1 MIIYSTLLRLSLT
14 LYSPTHQQL
23 IQYIIQLQYHSNKPP
38 NHFQPCTRN
47 IFTPIINYTTLAT
60 QTIWLHNERNNS
72 VATQN
77 ILTLKRTNSTFK
89 TITCGKQCSIP
100 SQIQCLQ
107 RYLFRATNLT
117 VTGRIW
123 QPWCD
128 THRYKR
134 INI

>member
-1 MIIYSTLLRLSLT
+1 MIIFSTLFNLSLT

-60 QTIWLHNERNNS
+60 QTTLYTRRS

-100 SQIQCLQ
+100 SLIQGLQ
-107 RYLFRATNLT
+107 RYFFKATNLT
-117 VTGRIW
+117 LTGCILA
-123 QPWCD
+123 
-128 THRYKR
+128 TLV
-134 INI
+134 